1 MTRIFQAITSLLRPD
16 APTLSPDQQVRVRLY
31 RLVGLLGALLIPTV
45 GLLFRLSGVEP
56 ISPVWVYLVF
66 SGLFGGLFVGS
77 YVFRGI
83 RHHYVPI
90 TWGVL
95 YGLMVWTTAVATA
108 KQFSSEYG
116 LVLLLVY
123 AFIGVVI
130 ELGARSFRPVLWFL
144 GFGLLSTAAGLG
156 IASAPGVKP
165 AVLLGIMAVVGL
177 AVGVSL
183 WGRATIRKQR
193 DLLNRLVETSPNAI
207 LHLDEEGTVVQVNGR
222 TEEVLGRRGEELLGR
237 RYDALEWR
245 LCTLEGEALS
255 TEQGPLYQVLE
266 TGGAVHNRELS
277 VEWPNGP
284 QRFLAVSGA
293 PLRTEGRAEA
303 VFHVR
308 DITDRVQREQALRA
322 VKGRYQALVENFP
335 SGGVFLFDDELRF
348 MLARGQG
355 LERVGLSPSDIEG
368 KRPADLFPDEIA
380 EEHTRYFRRALK
392 GEKHAYEQDYKGR
405 HYRIRTLPVRGDEG
419 DIICGLS
426 VSLDITE
433 RKRREQR
440 LRQAETLFQ
449 NVQDALFLLEVHQD
463 ESGWGFTYRRVNPV
477 YEKKFG
483 HSQEEIRGH
492 SPQEIYGGETGAHM
506 MEMCRQCVRQR
517 TASLHEETIPLEGE
531 PTYWKTR
538 IAPVLVEGEVH
549 QIVGI
554 TRDVTEQHRRQETLE
569 RQNDLFDR
577 AQEIANVGAWEYD
590 AEADAGNW
598 TRKAY
603 EILGYPRDADPN
615 PRRAVE
621 FYHPE
626 DQPRV
631 RRALQGA
638 LHKGES
644 SDLEV
649 RVKAGEGVRWARI
662 RGEPQ
667 WEDGEVVRIRGTIQD
682 ITARKK
688 RERAL
693 REAKEEAEKASQ
705 LKSSLLANMSHEI
718 RTPLTSII
726 GFAETMTTE
735 TQQLEL
741 PDGSPL
747 PKYAELIEQS
757 GRRLLETLEGVL
769 NLSKLEAGAMELASR
784 PVDLGREADAVVE
797 ELRPR
802 AEENGVQLRVETQP
816 TWARADDGG
825 VLIVARNLLS
835 NAIKYTEDG
844 GQVCVRTYS
853 EEEAVAFEVEDTGIG
868 MDPATAEGLFE
879 PFRQASEG
887 FAREYQGTGIGL
899 ALTKEATEQMNGS
912 IDVETEQGE
921 GTRIVVWLPRAEDEE
936 PDHTGNKSAR

>member
-1 MTRIFQAITSLLRPD
+1 MVHILQTITSLLRPHD
-16 APTLSPDQQVRVRLY
+16 PALSPGELIRVRLY
-31 RLVGLLGALLIPTV
+31 RLIGLLGALLVPAV
-45 GLLFRLSGVEP
+45 GFLFRFSGVEP
-56 ISPVWVYLVF
+56 TSPAWVYFGL

-77 YVFRGI
+77 YVSTWV
-83 RHHYVPI
+83 RHHYVSL
-90 TWGVL
+90 TWGLL
-95 YGLMVWTTAVATA
+95 YGLMVWTVAVATV

-130 ELGARSFRPVLWFL
+130 ELGAQSFQPVLWFL
-144 GFGLLSTAAGLG
+144 GGGFVLTAGGLG
-156 IASAPGVKP
+156 VTPAPRVEP

-183 WGRATIRKQR
+183 RGRATIRKQR
-193 DLLNRLVETSPNAI
+193 DLLDRLVETSPNAI
-207 LHLDEEGTVVQVNGR
+207 LRLDGEGTFVQINGR
-222 TEEVLGRRGEELLGR
+222 TEEVLGHRGEDLLGR
-237 RYDALEWR
+237 TYDALEWR
-245 LCTLEGEALS
+245 IESLDGEPLPEEQIPLS
-255 TEQGPLYQVLE
+255 QVLD
-266 TGGAVHNRELS
+266 TGKPVSDKELS
-277 VEWPNGP
+277 IVWPDGT

-293 PLRTEGRAEA
+293 PLRAGGEAGAEA
-303 VFHVR
+303 VFHLR
-308 DITDRVQREQALRA
+308 DITDRVRREQTLHA

-335 SGGVFLFDDELRF
+335 NGGVFLFDEELRY

-368 KRPADLFPDEIA
+368 KRPSDVFSDEIA
-380 EEHTRYFRRALK
+380 REHTRYFRRALD
-392 GEKHAYEQDYKGR
+392 GEKHTYEQDYQGR
-405 HYRIRTLPVRGDEG
+405 HYRIRTLPVRGEDG

-426 VSLDITE
+426 VSLDISE

-440 LRQAETLFQ
+440 LRQSETLFQ
-449 NVQDALFLLEVHQD
+449 NVQDALFLLDVRDD
-463 ESGWGFTYRRVNPV
+463 ESGWTFAYRRVNPV

-483 HSQEEIRGH
+483 HAQGEIQGL
-492 SPQEIYGGETGAHM
+492 SPADVYGGDAGQQM
-506 MEMCRQCVRQR
+506 MAKCRECVRQE
-517 TASLHEETIPLEGE
+517 APLLYEETIPLGGT

-538 IAPVLVEGEVH
+538 IAPVLVEGTVR
-549 QIVGI
+549 QVVGI

-590 AEADAGNW
+590 AQADEGNW

-615 PRRAVE
+615 PRKAIAY
-621 FYHPE
+621 YHPE
-626 DQPRV
+626 DQARV

-638 LHKGES
+638 LQEGES

-649 RVKAGEGVRWARI
+649 RVKAGDGVRWARI

-667 WEDGEVVRIRGTIQD
+667 REDGEVVRIRGTIQD
-682 ITARKK
+682 ITARKE
-688 RERAL
+688 RERVL

-735 TQQLEL
+735 TRQLEL
-741 PDGSPL
+741 PDDSPL
-747 PKYAELIEQS
+747 PKYAALIEQS

-769 NLSKLEAGAMELASR
+769 NLSKLEAGAMELGAR
-784 PVDLGREADAVVE
+784 PIDLVQEAEAVVE

-802 AEENGVQLRVETQP
+802 AEENGIRLRLETQP
-816 TWARADDGG
+816 AWACADEGG

-835 NAIKYTEDG
+835 NAIKYTEEG
-844 GQVCVRTYS
+844 GQVWVRTYR
-853 EEEAVAFEVEDTGIG
+853 EDQAVAFEVEDTGIG

-899 ALTKEATEQMNGS
+899 ALTKEATEQMSGS
-912 IDVETEQGE
+912 IDVETERGE
-921 GTRIVVWLPRAEDEE
+921 GTRIVVWLPRADEE
-936 PDHTGNKSAR
+936 QPE

>member
-1 MTRIFQAITSLLRPD
+1 
-16 APTLSPDQQVRVRLY
+16 
-31 RLVGLLGALLIPTV
+31 
-45 GLLFRLSGVEP
+45 
-56 ISPVWVYLVF
+56 
-66 SGLFGGLFVGS
+66 
-77 YVFRGI
+77 
-83 RHHYVPI
+83 
-90 TWGVL
+90 
-95 YGLMVWTTAVATA
+95 MVWTTAVATV

-144 GFGLLSTAAGLG
+144 GFGVVVVAGGLSV
-156 IASAPGVKP
+156 ASNPQVNP
-165 AVLLGIMAVVGL
+165 AVLLGIMAIVGL

-183 WGRATIRKQR
+183 RGRTTIRKQR
-193 DLLNRLVETSPNAI
+193 DLLDRLVETSPNAI
-207 LHLDEEGTVVQVNGR
+207 LRLDRTGTFVQVNGR
-222 TEEVLGRRGEELLGR
+222 TEAVLGRPGEELLGR
-237 RYDALEWR
+237 RYDTLTWR
-245 LCTLEGEALS
+245 LGTLEGEPLS
-255 TEQGPLYQVLE
+255 TEQVPFFQVLE
-266 TGGAVHNRELS
+266 TGDPIDNEELS
-277 VEWPNGP
+277 VEWPEGP

-293 PLRTEGRAEA
+293 PLRTEGEAAAEA
-303 VFHVR
+303 VFHLR
-308 DITDRVQREQALRA
+308 DITDRVRREQTLRA

-335 SGGVFLFDDELRF
+335 NGGVFLFDDELRY

-368 KRPADLFPDEIA
+368 KRPHDLFPDEIA
-380 EEHTRYFRRALK
+380 HEHARYFRRALE
-392 GEKHAYEQDYKGR
+392 GEKHTYDHEYKGR
-405 HYRIRTLPVRGDEG
+405 LYRVRTLPVRGEEG

-440 LRQAETLFQ
+440 LRQSETLFQ
-449 NVQDALFLLEVHQD
+449 NVQDALFLLDVRED
-463 ESGWGFTYRRVNPV
+463 ESGWDFEYRRVNPV
-477 YEKKFG
+477 YEDKFG
-483 HSQEEIRGH
+483 HAQDDVQGRSPEEVY
-492 SPQEIYGGETGAHM
+492 EGETGAQM
-506 MEMCRQCVRQR
+506 MEMCRQCVRR
-517 TASLHEETIPLEGE
+517 REPSLYEETIPLQGTQ
-531 PTYWKTR
+531 TYWRTR
-538 IAPVLVEGEVH
+538 IAPVIVEGEVR

-554 TRDVTEQHRRQETLE
+554 TRDMTELHRQQEMLE

-577 AQEIANVGAWEYD
+577 AQEIASVGAWEYD
-590 AEADAGNW
+590 ARADEGNW

-615 PRRAVE
+615 PRKAVA

-638 LHKGES
+638 LQEGES

-667 WEDGEVVRIRGTIQD
+667 REDGEVVRVRGTIQD
-682 ITARKK
+682 ITARKE

-735 TQQLEL
+735 TRRLDL
-741 PDGSPL
+741 PEDSPL

-757 GRRLLETLEGVL
+757 GHRLLETLEGVL
-769 NLSKLEAGAMELASR
+769 NLSKLESGAMELESR
-784 PVDLGREADAVVE
+784 PVDLVEEAEAVVD

-802 AEENGVQLRVETQP
+802 AEDNGVDLRLETQAA
-816 TWARADDGG
+816 WACADEGG

-835 NAIKYTEDG
+835 NAIKYTEEG
-844 GQVCVRTYS
+844 GEVCVRTYR
-853 EEEAVAFEVEDTGIG
+853 EGEAVAFEVEDTGIG

-912 IDVETEQGE
+912 IDVETERGE
-921 GTRIVVWLPRAEDEE
+921 GTRIVVWLPGADGQSDRSVPESEC
-936 PDHTGNKSAR
+936 